1 LALAQD
7 EVVVT
12 VATIELN
19 PTFSTKALRNLFEE
33 RQLYKKAIAP
43 QSQLN
48 AIAFCLIVCFLL
60 N

>member
-1 LALAQD
+1 
-7 EVVVT
+7 VVVA

-43 QSQLN
+43 QTQLN